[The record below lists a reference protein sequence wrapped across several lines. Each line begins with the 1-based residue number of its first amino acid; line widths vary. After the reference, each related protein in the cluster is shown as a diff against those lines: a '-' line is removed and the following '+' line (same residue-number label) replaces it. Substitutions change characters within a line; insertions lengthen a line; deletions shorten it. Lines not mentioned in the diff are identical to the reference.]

1 MCGETGSTHING
13 LEKKLRAESHHPRAK
28 PEVSLPARHC
38 HGITSDSF
46 CHLQEGTFHLTPVC
60 LDHKLHSP
68 PPTLCFL
75 HTQVDGYSLTVFS
88 MFMWLNS
95 RFLHVPHVGRILFFS
110 TFPTWLTSCLIHVP
124 CEAKPVFSPRSP
136 HGEDLVRS
144 INTETKGLLE
154 GLSPCGSQP
163 SWRGKRVLQTC
174 IVPPGQLPSGVTP
187 RPPVSAV

>member
-38 HGITSDSF
+38 HGITSDWF

-95 RFLHVPHVGRILFFS
+95 RFLHVPHVGRILFFLHVPHVVKLLFNPRSLRGKARVFS
-110 TFPTWLTSCLIHVP
+110 TFPMWLSSCLIHVP

-163 SWRGKRVLQTC
+163 SWRG
-174 IVPPGQLPSGVTP
+174 
-187 RPPVSAV
+187 